1 MTLRMEIQCSK
12 WLKITIKIRKGREMK
27 IKVTKRPTTTKE
39 KVIGG
44 VGWIAVIGCIAYL
57 IIK

>member
-1 MTLRMEIQCSK
+1 LNKESNTNI
-12 WLKITIKIRKGREMK
+12 IKKKGKNMK

-57 IIK
+57 IMK

>member
-1 MTLRMEIQCSK
+1 MMNLVLIREVATQMLI
-12 WLKITIKIRKGREMK
+12 LNIRKGREMK

-44 VGWIAVIGCIAYL
+44 AGWIAVIGCIVYL

>member
-1 MTLRMEIQCSK
+1 
-12 WLKITIKIRKGREMK
+12 MK

-44 VGWIAVIGCIAYL
+44 IGGIAVIGCIAYL